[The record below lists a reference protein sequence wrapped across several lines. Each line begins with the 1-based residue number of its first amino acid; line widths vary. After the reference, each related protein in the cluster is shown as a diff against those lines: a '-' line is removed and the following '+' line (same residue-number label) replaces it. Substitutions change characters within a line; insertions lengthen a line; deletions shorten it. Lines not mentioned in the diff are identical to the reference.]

1 MLATSQGAIL
11 QSESTK
17 VKQNCSS
24 SPEHGLQKVTNMAD
38 AAGSETGTE
47 TRSIKEEKDAD
58 PTTGT
63 ETRSIKEEKNADPTT
78 GTETRSIKKE
88 KDADPTAGHLH
99 RFSVK
104 FSPSDPKEYTI
115 DCVQP
120 GTVLQAIKT
129 CHKYDEQFSDENLVI
144 QLEGGKNTLTKPFI
158 RSNAFKRFK
167 YLCVYGEKGRK
178 MTVEDALRRDGRFI
192 DDLGNFTLSDNK
204 DPMKITGCK
213 QPVNNLDGDKFK
225 LCLERKRNKKAVP
238 EEVKQRINVIQKTM
252 ENKSSVQDLVDRVRE
267 MNKSQ
272 VKSGK
277 SGSGVEVEEIYDL
290 LREQC
295 PDLKQLMMRRIPDD
309 DSYEEELD
317 LREEDFGKIR
327 QSFSDVHRVRE
338 LIKLSESV
346 CKVVVE
352 GYCTGTGFVLFG
364 NFILTN
370 LHLFKHCVEKGNKKL
385 KDDTEVYVLFN
396 FEEEDKNLHRF
407 KLAHRNICYCHEL
420 DYAILELESVSQK
433 DNPETTE
440 DTKEKVPP
448 GLLKRFGPMPESG
461 EACLIGHPDGGVKK
475 LDPTSIIEKE
485 NREKAVDT
493 AFILHNIN
501 VPPKRSIKRIFV
513 GGSRAENVATYNT
526 FMYHGSSGSPVFD
539 AKCKVFG
546 LHTSGFVYD
555 PDKSK
560 SVIEWA
566 QRLLSIFEHFVRKLK
581 ENRDEELLKRVEE
594 EAKGNSDLKEILKKI
609 LKRD

>member
-1 MLATSQGAIL
+1 
-11 QSESTK
+11 
-17 VKQNCSS
+17 
-24 SPEHGLQKVTNMAD
+24 
-38 AAGSETGTE
+38 
-47 TRSIKEEKDAD
+47 
-58 PTTGT
+58 
-63 ETRSIKEEKNADPTT
+63 
-78 GTETRSIKKE
+78 
-88 KDADPTAGHLH
+88 
-99 RFSVK
+99 
-104 FSPSDPKEYTI
+104 
-115 DCVQP
+115 
-120 GTVLQAIKT
+120 
-129 CHKYDEQFSDENLVI
+129 
-144 QLEGGKNTLTKPFI
+144 
-158 RSNAFKRFK
+158 
-167 YLCVYGEKGRK
+167 

-225 LCLERKRNKKAVP
+225 LCLERKRNKKAVT

-267 MNKSQ
+267 MNESQ

-295 PDLKQLMMRRIPDD
+295 ADLKQLMRRIPDD

-317 LREEDFGKIR
+317 LREEDFER
-327 QSFSDVHRVRE
+327 SD
-338 LIKLSESV
+338 SQ
-346 CKVVVE
+346 
-352 GYCTGTGFVLFG
+352 
-364 NFILTN
+364 
-370 LHLFKHCVEKGNKKL
+370 
-385 KDDTEVYVLFN
+385 
-396 FEEEDKNLHRF
+396 EDKNLHRF
-407 KLAHRNICYCHEL
+407 KLAHPNIRYCDDEL

-461 EACLIGHPDGGVKK
+461 GACLIGHPDGGVKK

-501 VPPKRSIKRIFV
+501 VPQKRSIKRIFV
-513 GGSRAENVATYNT
+513 GGNRAEKVATYNT
-526 FMYHGSSGSPVFD
+526 FVYHGSSGSPVFD

-609 LKRD
+609 LKPD